1 MVQLIIVPGTV
12 VTVPSASSQGKKAPP
27 ALIQKLNH
35 QLEKVTPNKERIDV
49 IATMNDMRYLNYK
62 YCQFKFH
69 TNKRNRNLKKR
80 DLAHKELNSSLY
92 NHKSVTRL
100 RYTTFIDNC
109 YTEKKEEAL

>member
-12 VTVPSASSQGKKAPP
+12 VTVPSVSSQGKEAPP
-27 ALIQKLNH
+27 SLIQKLNH
-35 QLEKVTPNKERIDV
+35 QLEKVAPNKERINV

-62 YCQFKFH
+62 YCKFKFH
-69 TNKRNRNLKKR
+69 TNKRNRNLKKEL

-100 RYTTFIDNC
+100 RCTTFNC